1 MDKAWLEYRKKY
13 LQTEKVAEMEKI
25 YFSNLKK
32 ISLSLSTYE
41 DIKELTEYTKAIV
54 HNLISRSFIENWEP
68 EEFIERFQ
76 KQTMWMKNGLNRR
89 ELTS

>member
-41 DIKELTEYTKAIV
+41 DIKELIEYTKAIV
-54 HNLISRSFIENWEP
+54 HNLISRSFIENWKP
-68 EEFIERFQ
+68 EEFIKHFQ
-76 KQTMWMKNGLNRR
+76 QQIMWMKNGLNRG
-89 ELTS
+89 E

>member
-32 ISLSLSTYE
+32 SSLSLSTYE
-41 DIKELTEYTKAIV
+41 DIKELIEFTKAIV

-68 EEFIERFQ
+68 EEFIEHFQ
-76 KQTMWMKNGLNRR
+76 KQIMWMKNGLKAGN
-89 ELTS
+89 